1 MNNSGRKGGRTKKR
15 VENVFFK
22 THFEKEQDVF
32 NKPII
37 RQKEPLKTLS
47 KKVVISDVTFS
58 KYN

>member
-1 MNNSGRKGGRTKKR
+1 MRKKEEESRKCIFQNS
-15 VENVFFK
+15 
-22 THFEKEQDVF
+22 HFEKEQGVF

-58 KYN
+58 KFN